1 MKSTITNPTTIAL
14 AGFVTA
20 QLQVKLGGNKYINRV
35 VFLPIISCNLCCLKS
50 SSKLNLRYSYD
61 WWATEIQPWI
71 WMWTTELGS
80 LSGAG
85 QVPPVLKCRC
95 TKPFVQKS
103 LQLFSSHHRLNQQHN
118 GTTQLVN
125 LFHITHKSVSTCAPP
140 DLRQA
145 KQWAHAWDR
154 KWNLR

>member
-20 QLQVKLGGNKYINRV
+20 RLQVKLGGNKYINRV

-61 WWATEIQPWI
+61 WWTTEIQPWI

-80 LSGAG
+80 LPGAG

-95 TKPFVQKS
+95 TKPFVQMLAALFKS
-103 LQLFSSHHRLNQQHN
+103 SQAQSAAQWNN
-118 GTTQLVN
+118 MVN
-125 LFHITHKSVSTCAPP
+125 LFHITHKSVSTCSLP

-154 KWNLR
+154 KWSLR